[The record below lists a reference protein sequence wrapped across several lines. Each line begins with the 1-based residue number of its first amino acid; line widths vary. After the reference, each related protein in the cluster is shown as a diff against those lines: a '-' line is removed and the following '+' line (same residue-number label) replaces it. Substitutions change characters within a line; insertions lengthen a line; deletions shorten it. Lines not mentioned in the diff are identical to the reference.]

1 MSEGSMTRAERDAF
15 LADVHV
21 GVLAVN
27 NEGQGPHAL
36 PIWYQYVDGEVL
48 VRVGRESVKANLV
61 RAAGR
66 ASLTVQSE
74 VAPYKYVS
82 VEGPAR
88 VEERAHDD
96 LVAAVRYLGPEL
108 GKWYADN
115 NDTSAEGVTIV
126 LRPER
131 WRTYDYAKLFEDG
144 VRQTT

>member
-66 ASLTVQSE
+66 ASLTVQ
-74 VAPYKYVS
+74 
-82 VEGPAR
+82 
-88 VEERAHDD
+88 
-96 LVAAVRYLGPEL
+96 
-108 GKWYADN
+108 
-115 NDTSAEGVTIV
+115 
-126 LRPER
+126 
-131 WRTYDYAKLFEDG
+131 
-144 VRQTT
+144 